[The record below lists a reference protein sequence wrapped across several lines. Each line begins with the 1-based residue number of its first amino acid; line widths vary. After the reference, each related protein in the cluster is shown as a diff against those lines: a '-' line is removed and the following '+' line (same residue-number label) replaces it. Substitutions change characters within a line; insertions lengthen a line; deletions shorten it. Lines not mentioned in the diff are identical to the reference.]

1 MTDKYSALWVS
12 HSSISAF
19 LECPR
24 SYYLKNVYKD
34 PQTHHKIKIIS
45 PPLSLGQAVHE
56 VIESLSSLKTNLRFS
71 KPLLDRFEDSWK
83 KVSGKKGG
91 FVDKDTES
99 QYKQRGQAMIRRVQK
114 SPGPLGELAI
124 KISQDLP
131 SYWLSEKDNII
142 LCGKIDWLRYSPD
155 SNTVD
160 IIDFK
165 TSRYEEGKDS
175 LQLPIY
181 HLLVKNCQ
189 NREVNKA
196 YYWYLENSDE
206 LTPKELPN
214 LAESEAKIMKIA
226 KRIKLQRSLE
236 KFDCPNG
243 PSGCRYCIPYE
254 RILKG
259 EGDFVGNDDFNA
271 DVYILQ
277 KSSEKNEK
285 DSKIL

>member
-1 MTDKYSALWVS
+1 MTDKYSALCVS

-24 SYYLKNVYKD
+24 SYYLKNVYRD
-34 PQTHHKIKIIS
+34 PQTHHKIKIAS

-56 VIESLSSLKTNLRFS
+56 VIESLSAIKTNIRFNKS
-71 KPLLDRFEDSWK
+71 LLDRFEDSWK

-91 FVDKDTES
+91 FLDESTES
-99 QYKQRGQAMIRRVQK
+99 QYKQRGQLMINRVQK
-114 SPGPLGELAI
+114 NPGPLGELSI
-124 KISQDLP
+124 KINQELP
-131 SYWLSEKDNII
+131 HYWLSEKDNII

-155 SNTVD
+155 TNTVD

-165 TSRYEEGKDS
+165 TSRYEEGKES

-189 NREVNKA
+189 HREVNMA
-196 YYWYLENSDE
+196 YYWYLENNDE
-206 LTPKELPN
+206 LTPKELPD
-214 LAESEAKIMKIA
+214 LVESEAKIMKIA

-236 KFDCPNG
+236 KFDCPVG
-243 PSGCRYCIPYE
+243 EAGCRYCLPYE

-259 EGDFVGNDDFNA
+259 EGEFVGNDEFGA
-271 DVYILQ
+271 DIYILD
-277 KSSEKNEK
+277 KTNKNEE
-285 DSKIL
+285 DSKIF